1 MDTFVTDTMDD
12 TANIPENDLASDA
25 LALLMQVLTA
35 DDGKRVVRVVL
46 PGATGSAAPND
57 ASEGV
62 FWVKRFGIERVRLV
76 QRAHAALSP
85 LIPVAALRSA
95 ALADPA
101 AQLEREQRKLEAFAS
116 AGIPVP
122 RIVLKGDRALVFSDT
137 GADVQ
142 KRLRALVEAGETE
155 LAEELIL
162 RIASSLGAVHAAG
175 LCHGRPHPRDM
186 FVAGNGRIGFY
197 DFEEE
202 PEARMPLAD
211 AQARDVWLLFMQ
223 ICADPPK
230 PETPERALAAYRA
243 AAPLGVLPRVGPII
257 APVKPFLPLV
267 GLFKHRGLGKD
278 GKRFLNATRFLSD
291 ALQHGA
297 GKGSEEA
304 PARPELRG
312 ASTMNKAGKG

>member
-1 MDTFVTDTMDD
+1 MDETG
-12 TANIPENDLASDA
+12 NISENDLASDT

-46 PGATGSAAPND
+46 PEASKSAAPNEAND
-57 ASEGV
+57 GV
-62 FWVKRFGIERVRLV
+62 FWVKRFGIEEQRFA

-95 ALADPA
+95 ALPDPA
-101 AQLEREQRKLEAFAS
+101 AQLDREVRKLNAFAS

-122 RIVLKGDRALVFSDT
+122 RIVLKGDRALVLSDT
-137 GADVQ
+137 GTDAHR
-142 KRLRALVEAGETE
+142 RLLTLMAAGETE
-155 LAEELIL
+155 LAEELVL
-162 RIASSLGAVHAAG
+162 RIAASLGAVHTAG

-186 FVAGNGRIGFY
+186 FVAADGRIGYY

-223 ICADPPK
+223 ICATPPK
-230 PETPERALAAYRA
+230 PDTPDKALAAYCET
-243 AAPLGVLPRVGPII
+243 APASILPRVGPVI
-257 APVKPFLPLV
+257 APFKPFLPLV
-267 GLFKHRGLGKD
+267 SFFEHRGLGKD

-304 PARPELRG
+304 PAQPELRG